1 MITIKSDREIEL
13 MRKAGEILVAARDA
27 VKELVVPGVSTEAL
41 DLKAEDVIVGLG
53 GVPAFKNYEGFP
65 KSICTSVNEE
75 VIHGIPKKSRILKD
89 GDIISIDIG
98 VIYKGYYADSAVTYA
113 VGHISDELKQL
124 LKVTEEALYKGI
136 EMAIPGNYVSDISHA
151 IESFVKPYG
160 YGIVE
165 SFTGHGIGRSLHEEP
180 QVLNYGSPKKGAI
193 LKQGMTICIEPMLN
207 LKSKDVVVLK
217 DGWTVVTSDLKP
229 SAHFEHMIVI
239 TRSGNEILTEKKE

>member
-1 MITIKSDREIEL
+1 